1 MNVQTSDSRKTLP
14 MHPCICCQKAS
25 RINRDSGTKID
36 DAADDVGRAR
46 WTDKPSDRDGIA

>member
-1 MNVQTSDSRKTLP
+1 MYKHVTVGKILH
-14 MHPCICCQKAS
+14 MHPCICRKEAS

-46 WTDKPSDRDGIA
+46 WTDKPGDGEGIA